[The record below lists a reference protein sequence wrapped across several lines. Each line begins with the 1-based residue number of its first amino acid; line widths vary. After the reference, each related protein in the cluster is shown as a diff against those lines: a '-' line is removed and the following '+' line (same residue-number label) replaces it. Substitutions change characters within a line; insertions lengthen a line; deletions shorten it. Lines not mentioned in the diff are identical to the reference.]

1 MISYKKKKICICT
14 VTYNSTE
21 IFSQF
26 ISNYLHLIKSIKA
39 DLCVL
44 DNSENKK
51 VIGQNKNAIAK
62 LTKKMKVLS
71 EEKLLIIPTMYA
83 TNIFYFESDQNCG
96 GAGGFS
102 KTTRFAVKK
111 GYRLLWLLDDDCKFN
126 EKTLSE
132 LLCCEA
138 NNAANTIYASL
149 TVSKDNSTLSPPV
162 TILKSTSTLP
172 HLNLSSRNCTIAF
185 DTSSLPREEVFHS
198 TGNFFN
204 SILISDAVFKKIGF
218 PNPIFFIWGDE
229 NDFLYRCWRSAVVVK
244 VVKKSVVLTNN
255 AENYKRFKIL
265 ALQINLPLLSDKKLY
280 YMIRNSY
287 FLNKEYNLVHLPLV
301 RHFLLCLKYLI
312 YEILTSSLQKK
323 VHRVALVLKAFSD
336 GLILFKTIP
345 RYAL

>member
-44 DNSENKK
+44 DNSENKE
-51 VIGQNKNAIAK
+51 VIKQNKNAIAK
-62 LTKKMKVLS
+62 LTKKMRVLS
-71 EEKLLIIPTMYA
+71 KEKLLITSTMYA

-102 KTTRFAVKK
+102 KTTRFAVQE

-126 EKTLSE
+126 GKTLSE
-132 LLCCEA
+132 LLCREA

-149 TVSKDNSTLSPPV
+149 TVSKDNSTLAPPV

-172 HLNLSSRNCTIAF
+172 HLNLSSSNCTVAF

>member
-1 MISYKKKKICICT
+1 MISYKNKKICICT
-14 VTYNSTE
+14 VTYNSAE

-26 ISNYLHLIKSIKA
+26 ISNYLHLIKFIKA

-51 VIGQNKNAIAK
+51 VIEQNKKAIAR
-62 LTKKMKVLS
+62 LTKKMQVLS
-71 EEKLLIIPTMYA
+71 KEKLLIIPTMYA
-83 TNIFYFESDQNCG
+83 TNIFYFESDHNCG

-102 KTTRFAVKK
+102 KTTRFAVKE

-132 LLCCEA
+132 LLYCEA
-138 NNAANTIYASL
+138 NDAANTIYASL

-162 TILKSTSTLP
+162 NILKSTSTVP
-172 HLNLSSRNCTIAF
+172 HLNLSPGNCTVAF
-185 DTSSLPREEVFHS
+185 DTNSLPREEVFHS

-204 SILISDAVFKKIGF
+204 SILISDTIFKEIGF

-229 NDFLYRCWRSAVVVK
+229 NDFLFRCWRSGK
-244 VVKKSVVLTNN
+244 VVKIVKKSIVLTNN

-265 ALQINLPLLSDKKLY
+265 TLQINLPLLSEKKLY

-287 FLNKEYNLVHLPLV
+287 FLNKKYNLVHLPLV

-323 VHRVALVLKAFSD
+323 LHRVELVIKAFWD
-336 GLILFKTIP
+336 GLMLVKTIP